1 MTPPD
6 TFTGQRPI
14 ALVTGAAR
22 RVGRAIATEL
32 ASRGCDLVIH
42 ANTSLDEARDTLQA
56 CLARGGAGA
65 HAAIWASDLSE
76 SHALP
81 AAAETLARTL
91 PRLDVLVHNAS
102 VYAPSP
108 LADVTPER
116 ALGDFA
122 VNALAPLLLS
132 KAFAPLLRSSPLG
145 SGGAIVALADIHVLG
160 RPRRDFVTYAMAKA
174 ALVQMVECLARD
186 LAPTVRVNAVAPGV
200 VAWPEQGYESDPSMQ
215 EAYLR
220 RVPLARPGTPADTA
234 KAVAFLALDAAYTTG
249 TVLRL
254 DGGRWLT

>member
-1 MTPPD
+1 MSTPD
-6 TFTGQRPI
+6 SFSGQRPV

-32 ASRGCDLVIH
+32 ALRGCDVVIH
-42 ANTSLDEARDTLQA
+42 ANTSLDEAQETLDA
-56 CLARGGAGA
+56 CRSRGARAL
-65 HAAIWASDLSE
+65 IWACDLAQSN
-76 SHALP
+76 ALP
-81 AAAETLARTL
+81 AAAGELARSL

-102 VYAPSP
+102 VYGPSP
-108 LADVTPER
+108 LAEVTPER
-116 ALGDFA
+116 ALADFA

-132 KAFAPLLRSSPLG
+132 KVFAPLLRSSPLA

-160 RPRRDFVTYAMAKA
+160 RPRRDFVSYAMAKA

-186 LAPTVRVNAVAPGV
+186 LAPSVRVNAVAPGV
-200 VAWPEQGYESDPSMQ
+200 VAWPEHGYESDPSMQ

-234 KAVAFLALDAAYTTG
+234 KAVVFLALDAAYTTG